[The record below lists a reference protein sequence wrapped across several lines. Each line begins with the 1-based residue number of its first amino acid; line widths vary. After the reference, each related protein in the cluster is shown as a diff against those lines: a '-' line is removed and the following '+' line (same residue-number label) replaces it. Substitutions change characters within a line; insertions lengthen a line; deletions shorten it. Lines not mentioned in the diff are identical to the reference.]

1 MCMCIYITCIG
12 SHGCA
17 GAMLIMFGL
26 YNSEVFFCSVH
37 LLSVLDLDMSNKQH
51 NCIIAAMPYLK
62 STPHCLTALG

>member
-1 MCMCIYITCIG
+1 MCIYITCIG

-26 YNSEVFFCSVH
+26 DNSEDIFCSVH

-51 NCIIAAMPYLK
+51 NCIIAAMP
-62 STPHCLTALG
+62 